1 MEFMHFAGHHLES
14 PVLTNVLLV
23 VLCGIQ
29 LEQPICQTRL
39 KAPRRS
45 AGSARA
51 RLDLR
56 RARSR

>member
-29 LEQPICQTRL
+29 LVILREMY
-39 KAPRRS
+39 
-45 AGSARA
+45 ARA
-51 RLDLR
+51 KREDGEGGR
-56 RARSR
+56 NHAG